1 MVWLIYLIIGVFHIY
16 AIYSGHSE
24 WVSWT
29 KPLLMPVLLLII
41 WLQTKVQT
49 KLSKVLFIGVFL
61 GWLGDVLLMTHS
73 VGFFAAGLTAFL
85 LGHLSYIYIFSVEV
99 SDKRQTHFI
108 MEKPY
113 WILPFIGF
121 LVYAVILLSGKI
133 INLPAF
139 PVYLYAFVILLM
151 SIMAINR
158 WYAVSQKSFLIVLVG
173 SLLFVLSDFSLA
185 IKLFVGNYPN
195 SSLLIMTTYILAQ
208 GAIVY
213 GCLENKLVTGK

>member
-1 MVWLIYLIIGVFHIY
+1 MIWLFYLIAGVFHIY
-16 AIYSGHSE
+16 SIYSGHTE
-24 WVSWT
+24 WISWS

-41 WLQTKVQT
+41 WLQTRLQT
-49 KLSKVLFIGVFL
+49 RLSKVLFVGVFL

-73 VGFFAAGLTAFL
+73 VGFFAGGLTAFL
-85 LGHLSYIYIFSVEV
+85 LGHLAYIYIFSKEV

-113 WILPFIGF
+113 WILPFVGF
-121 LVYAVILLSGKI
+121 WIYAITLLSGKI

-139 PVYLYAFVILLM
+139 PVYMYAFVILLM
-151 SIMAINR
+151 SVMAINR
-158 WYAVSQKSFLIVLVG
+158 WYAVPQKSWYIVLGG
-173 SLLFVLSDFSLA
+173 SLLFILSDFSLS

-213 GCLENKLVTGK
+213 GCLENKTITGK